1 MLLLTSL
8 AQTKDPQSM
17 GKADPEERPT
27 QKKVG
32 WNEKL

>member
-1 MLLLTSL
+1 MLLLRSL
-8 AQTKDPQSM
+8 AKTKDSKSM

-32 WNEKL
+32 WNERL